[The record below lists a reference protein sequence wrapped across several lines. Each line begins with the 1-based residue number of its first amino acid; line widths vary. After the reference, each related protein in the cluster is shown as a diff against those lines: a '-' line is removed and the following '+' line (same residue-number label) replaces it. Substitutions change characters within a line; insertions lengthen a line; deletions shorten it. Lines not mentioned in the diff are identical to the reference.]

1 MDDSQ
6 EVFFKTSEVQ
16 HSSMTEGSTL
26 LDQNVSAGAGEGATC
41 DPLRDVP
48 AQNISKIITNELKGF
63 QCELIDQFKSMCDNH
78 NEQMNRVQS
87 KISNEFYM
95 VQHDLN
101 EKILDMTR
109 RVNEIQ
115 QMVES
120 NTKSQ
125 TNTHSPEFSSPSV
138 PISQNISTPSTL
150 SHSHIPQNVNS
161 YHSHQFTKPNC
172 FDGTEDFD
180 EYLAQFEMLTKLN
193 RWDYYSKSLH
203 LACSLKG
210 DALSILSELSE
221 SERED
226 YQCLVKVLK
235 TRFGFQGKAEL
246 SRAQLQTKIKREN
259 ETMSELAHTIKKL
272 TRNAY
277 PDAPSSVLKVLARDY
292 FIDAIP
298 NSDLR
303 LKVRE
308 AIPQNIDEA
317 ETIAIRLEAHRQADR
332 QRSNKQSIRAVQAP
346 STENQLSENKEISD
360 LLKSGFK
367 DVISTLTKEIRKLG
381 HSQKPF
387 HKSNGNGNNKGT
399 KYDQNPNH
407 KYNPSINQNRPDQ
420 TNTQPHATPMP
431 PGPVPNMFPVPFPPN
446 QYENRLGPYHQP
458 IQGNELKSS
467 PGASGR
473 HSQNGP
479 RQ

>member
-26 LDQNVSAGAGEGATC
+26 LDQNISAGAGEGAPC

-48 AQNISKIITNELKGF
+48 VPNISKIITSELKGF
-63 QCELIDQFKSMCDNH
+63 QCELLDQFKSMCDNH
-78 NEQMNRVQS
+78 NEQMNKVQS

-95 VQHDLN
+95 VQHDLH
-101 EKILDMTR
+101 EKIADMTR

-125 TNTHSPEFSSPSV
+125 TSTHYPEFSSPSV
-138 PISQNISTPSTL
+138 PISQNISTSPTL
-150 SHSHIPQNVNS
+150 SHSHIPQNATS

-193 RWDYYSKSLH
+193 RWDYHTKSLH

-226 YQCLVKVLK
+226 YQCLVRVLK

-346 STENQLSENKEISD
+346 STETQISENKEISD
-360 LLKSGFK
+360 LLKTGFK
-367 DVISTLTKEIRKLG
+367 DVINTLTKEIRKLG
-381 HSQKPF
+381 NSQKQP
-387 HKSNGNGNNKGT
+387 HKNYDNQKGT
-399 KYDQNPNH
+399 RYDKNPNH
-407 KYNPSINQNRPDQ
+407 KYNQSTNRNPPNQ
-420 TNTQPHATPMP
+420 TNTQPQATLMP
-431 PGPVPNMFPVPFPPN
+431 PGPVPNMFPAQFPPN
-446 QYENRLGPYHQP
+446 HFESRLGPYHQP

-467 PGASGR
+467 PGVSGR